1 MKRLLVIFVML
12 VILSF
17 LAYFLESILPGNV
30 FSFTIEQEKKLFKN
44 SAGIIDYLLLKINDI

>member
-1 MKRLLVIFVML
+1 ML
-12 VILSF
+12 VTLSF